1 MLNTNA
7 KKLEGTKELLGPNF
21 EKKFDHFFSKKMT
34 IDFHTI
40 EDFFSQVDDIEERK
54 FKLLHKEM
62 NLKVSENSPV
72 KKFLDLLPT
81 KESKIFL

>member
-21 EKKFDHFFSKKMT
+21 EYKFDIFFKRKME

-40 EDFFSQVDDIEERK
+40 ENFFSQVDELEEKK
-54 FKLLHKEM
+54 FKLLHRKM
-62 NLKVSENSPV
+62 NLKIPENSPV
-72 KKFLDLLPT
+72 KKFLDLLPE
-81 KESKIFL
+81 KESK